1 LIYLLLWL
9 LGSSAAG
16 AEELWEWTR
25 ANWGKVEE
33 AVPASM
39 QAVILR
45 LCLDGLSTES
55 QIDNVKTFFAGCDTK
70 AYDQALGQ
78 AMEAMGAR
86 KAWAERDG
94 NDVREWLKEHGY
106 M

>member
-1 LIYLLLWL
+1 MWL

-16 AEELWEWTR
+16 AEELWEWTKVH
-25 ANWGKVEE
+25 WDKVEE

-45 LCLDGLSTES
+45 LCLDGLSTKS
-55 QIDNVKTFFAGCDTK
+55 QIVDVEVFFAGRDTNS
-70 AYDQALGQ
+70 YDQALGQ
-78 AMEAMGAR
+78 AMEAMRAR
-86 KAWAERDG
+86 KAWAERDS
-94 NDVREWLKEHGY
+94 NDVREWLKENGY